1 VSIHHRYAQ
10 KKPAVERAF
19 HSRHPTGLF
28 PVIRIVFLPQAI
40 YIFKYA
46 ANAWKIAQP
55 CNHFYLKE
63 RIMKNSFLSLATSG
77 VIFLSA
83 SVFSQV
89 NYRPGVSVGL
99 SIYNEKVTASGTA
112 RSADPKT
119 GVSVGAVFE
128 IVMKNWVSIE
138 PGIVYSQRGSRID
151 FGGGVMGNDN
161 LSYLT
166 IPVNAKLKIPAT
178 PAICPYVLAGLNG
191 GILMSATADSSDQST
206 DAKDA
211 YNSIDFGLD
220 FGAGFELDLAN
231 IVPSWAKIVPSIEYV
246 YYVGLA
252 NTWKDAPDGVS
263 AKNHGSE
270 IKAGLKYKW

>member
-1 VSIHHRYAQ
+1 MLCFYGR
-10 KKPAVERAF
+10 
-19 HSRHPTGLF
+19 L
-28 PVIRIVFLPQAI
+28 
-40 YIFKYA
+40 YIFKPA
-46 ANAWKIAQP
+46 ANARKIAQSG
-55 CNHFYLKE
+55 NQFFRKE
-63 RIMKNSFLSLATSG
+63 RIMKNRFLSLAASG

-89 NYRPGVSVGL
+89 NYRPGVSLGL
-99 SIYNEKVTASGTA
+99 GIYNEKVTAIGTT

-119 GVSVGAVFE
+119 GVTVGAVCE
-128 IVMKNWVSIE
+128 IVLMNMVSVE
-138 PGIVYSQRGSRID
+138 PGIVYSQRGSQLD
-151 FGGGVMGNDN
+151 FGGGIMGKDN

-178 PAICPYVLAGLNG
+178 PFICPYILAGPNA
-191 GILMSATADSSDQST
+191 GILMSATADSSDQSF

-220 FGAGFELDLAN
+220 FGAGCEFNL
-231 IVPSWAKIVPSIEYV
+231 AKIVPFIEYV

-252 NTWKDAPDGVS
+252 NTWKDVPEGVS